1 MAKPTTIRVPEDLI
15 NEIDSLVKEKHLDR
29 SAYLREVLR
38 KGFLLDKQQRLLGD
52 YSSGKL
58 GLMEVCHKLDVNPWE
73 ILPILKATNTSL
85 NVKLED
91 WLDSAD
97 LDR

>member
-15 NEIDSLVKEKHLDR
+15 NEIDRLVKEKHLDR

-38 KGFLLDKQQRLLGD
+38 KGFRLDKQERLLSD
-52 YSSGKL
+52 YSAGKL
-58 GLMEVCHKLDVNPWE
+58 SLMDACHKLDLDPWE

-85 NVKLED
+85 SVKIED

-97 LDR
+97 FD

>member
-1 MAKPTTIRVPEDLI
+1 MMDNQE
-15 NEIDSLVKEKHLDR
+15 H
-29 SAYLREVLR
+29 
-38 KGFLLDKQQRLLGD
+38 LLGD
-52 YSSGKL
+52 YSRGKL
-58 GLMEVCHKLDVNPWE
+58 GLMEVCHKLDLDPWE

-97 LDR
+97 LD